1 MSDDSSLIL
10 GIDLGTSAVKVVAL
24 AADGA
29 LVGESEASFSTL
41 SALPLQAEQAPSD
54 WIDALVRAMAV
65 MHSSAGETLEPN
77 WRERVAAIGL
87 TGQLPTL
94 VCLGET
100 TPIAPAITWNDGRA
114 DEWVASRLDARQRA
128 AMYSRT
134 GMPIDG
140 RYLAP
145 MLRYHFG
152 DRMHEVRTLLSAKDY
167 LLWTL
172 TDQRFTEPSTA
183 AGYGL
188 YDLRTGAFSEELA
201 NFWQV
206 PTGLLPPL
214 QQSNSLAGPLSAGGA
229 ALLGLQSGV
238 PVSTGAADS
247 VCTAY
252 TLAGL
257 NERIVAIGCGSS
269 TVIVGASA
277 TLRLDPQARYLLT
290 PHVVAGW
297 YGREMDLLATGT
309 GHRWLSGL
317 LGWREEE
324 LDVRAADSVPGARG
338 LLFPPYLAGGE
349 QGALWNPQL
358 SGAILGL
365 TLRHT
370 AADVAR
376 AFLEGVFFETRRC
389 IEVLAENTPVDLVR
403 VSGALV
409 RFPTSLQML
418 ADILGRSVEVSL
430 ERSAAAVG
438 AAWLARP
445 LTGEEPCERRRKS
458 EGRAIRPAPTSAR
471 IYQQIY
477 PRYLERAQACA

>member
-1 MSDDSSLIL
+1 MSEDSSLIL

-54 WIDALVRAMAV
+54 WIDALVAAMAA
-65 MHSSAGETLEPN
+65 MHSSVEGTLQPD
-77 WRERVAAIGL
+77 WRQRIAAIGL

-100 TPIAPAITWNDGRA
+100 TPIAPAIIWNDGRA
-114 DEWVASRLDARQRA
+114 DEWVASRVDARQRA

-145 MLRYHFG
+145 MLRYHFS
-152 DRMHEVRTLLSAKDY
+152 DRMHEMRTLLSAKDY

-172 TDQRFTEPSTA
+172 TGQRCTEPSTA

-206 PTGLLPPL
+206 PTVLLPPL
-214 QQSNSLAGPLSAGGA
+214 KPSNSLAGPLSAAGA

-257 NERIVAIGCGSS
+257 DERIVAIGCGSS

-277 TLRLDPQARYLLT
+277 ALRLDPQARYLLT

-309 GHRWLSGL
+309 GHRWLSML

-349 QGALWNPQL
+349 QGALWDPHL

-376 AFLEGVFFETRRC
+376 AFLEGVFFEIRRC
-389 IEVLAENTPVDLVR
+389 IEVLAENTPVDSVR

-418 ADILGRSVEVSL
+418 ADILGRSVEVAI

-445 LTGEEPCERRRKS
+445 LTGEQPCERRRKS

-477 PRYLERAQACA
+477 PRYLERAQACG